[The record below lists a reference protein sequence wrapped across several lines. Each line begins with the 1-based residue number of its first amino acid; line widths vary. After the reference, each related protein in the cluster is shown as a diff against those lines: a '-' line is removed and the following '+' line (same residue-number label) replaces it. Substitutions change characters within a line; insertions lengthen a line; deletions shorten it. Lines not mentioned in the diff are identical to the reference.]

1 MMKIRFADP
10 VKDSAALLEIYRP
23 YIEKTA
29 ITFETAV
36 PDVKDYEKRI
46 ADIAAQFPYLVLEN
60 GGEIVGYAYAH
71 RQAERAA
78 FDWNAELSIYLK
90 ESFSGRGIGRPL
102 YALLETLLKMQGYV
116 NFFGVITGSNAGS
129 IAMHEKM
136 GYKKIAVHEKTGF
149 KFGAWHDTVWMHKR
163 LSEGDPREIVRFDAL
178 CADEV
183 RQLIQKTEKKIEEK
197 MKITLIG
204 MSCCL
209 VGIKKNKK
217 QKML

>member
-10 VKDSAALLEIYRP
+10 AKDSAALLAIYRP

-46 ADIAAQFPYLVLEN
+46 ADIAAQFPYLVLES
-60 GGEIVGYAYAH
+60 GGEIIGYAYAH

-90 ESFSGRGIGRPL
+90 EGFSGRGIGRPL
-102 YALLETLLKMQGYV
+102 YALLETLLEMQGYV

-136 GYKKIAVHEKTGF
+136 GYRKIAVHEKTGW
-149 KFGAWHDTVWMHKR
+149 KFDAWYDTVWMHKR
-163 LSEGDPREIVRFDAL
+163 VHEGAPEAIKPVHALDAD
-178 CADEV
+178 AVSHAIEE
-183 RQLIQKTEKKIEEK
+183 TEKILLKKVK
-197 MKITLIG
+197 M
-204 MSCCL
+204 
-209 VGIKKNKK
+209 
-217 QKML
+217 

>member
-46 ADIAAQFPYLVLEN
+46 ADIAAQFPYLVLES
-60 GGEIVGYAYAH
+60 GGEIIGYAYAH

-78 FDWNAELSIYLK
+78 FDWNVELSIYLK
-90 ESFSGRGIGRPL
+90 EGFSGRGIGRPL

-129 IAMHEKM
+129 ITMHEKM
-136 GYKKIAVHEKTGF
+136 GYRKIAVHEKTGW

-163 LSEGDPREIVRFDAL
+163 VHEGAPEAIKPVHALDAD
-178 CADEV
+178 AVSHAIEE
-183 RQLIQKTEKKIEEK
+183 TEKILLKKVK
-197 MKITLIG
+197 M
-204 MSCCL
+204 
-209 VGIKKNKK
+209 
-217 QKML
+217 

>member
-10 VKDSAALLEIYRP
+10 AKDSAALLEIYRP

-46 ADIAAQFPYLVLEN
+46 ADIAAQFPYLVLES
-60 GGEIVGYAYAH
+60 GGEIIGYAYAH

-78 FDWNAELSIYLK
+78 FDWNVELSIYLK
-90 ESFSGRGIGRPL
+90 EGFSGRGIGRPL

-129 IAMHEKM
+129 ITMHEKM
-136 GYKKIAVHEKTGF
+136 GYRKIAVHEKTGW

-163 LSEGDPREIVRFDAL
+163 VHEGAPEAIKPVHALDAD
-178 CADEV
+178 AVSHAIEE
-183 RQLIQKTEKKIEEK
+183 TEKILLKKVK
-197 MKITLIG
+197 M
-204 MSCCL
+204 
-209 VGIKKNKK
+209 
-217 QKML
+217 